1 MDLSKLTADFRDH
14 LAPLANAMDGDPV
27 AMRQG
32 LDFLAQRQLLA
43 LRRPTAYGGPEVD
56 EATFRQFQI
65 EVARASGALA
75 FLQTQHQSAV
85 GMLAR
90 SPNETLKQQWLPRM
104 ASGERMLGIGFS
116 QLRRPGPPMMTATP
130 DGDGYRLDG
139 HVPWVTGHGF
149 FSHFIIAAERP
160 DGRAVFAVVPFTN
173 AEGIIFSEPM
183 RLAAMEAAQ
192 TVTAEVQGLVV
203 SPDDIVFLQPKG
215 WIQRSDLINVTL
227 QGFFALGCAR
237 AGLDIL
243 ALNAERKQTDFMFEA
258 LAQLQEEWEALSHAM
273 AARPDEQEYEA
284 RLQLRASAID
294 LMTRCAHAGVVS
306 SSGAANS
313 LDHPAQRVWRESIV
327 FTVSAQT
334 TDIMAASL
342 ARLASGRRLSL
353 GPSV

>member
-1 MDLSKLTADFRDH
+1 MDLAALASNFREH
-14 LAPLANAMDGDPV
+14 LAPLANAIDGDPV

-56 EATFRQFQI
+56 EAIFRQFQI

-104 ASGERMLGIGFS
+104 AGGERMLGIGFS

-130 DGDGYRLDG
+130 EGDGYRLDG

-173 AEGIIFSEPM
+173 SDGITFSEPM
-183 RLAAMEAAQ
+183 KLAAMEAAQ
-192 TVTAEVQGLVV
+192 TVTANVQGLVV
-203 SPDDIVFLQPKG
+203 NPDDIVFLQPKG

-243 ALNAERKQTDFMFEA
+243 ALNAERRQTGFMFEA
-258 LAQLQEEWEALSHAM
+258 LAQLQEEWEEFSQSM
-273 AARPDEQEYEA
+273 AARPDEQE
-284 RLQLRASAID
+284 
-294 LMTRCAHAGVVS
+294 
-306 SSGAANS
+306 
-313 LDHPAQRVWRESIV
+313 
-327 FTVSAQT
+327 
-334 TDIMAASL
+334 
-342 ARLASGRRLSL
+342 
-353 GPSV
+353 

>member
-1 MDLSKLTADFRDH
+1 VDLEALASDFRKQI
-14 LAPLANAMDGDPV
+14 APLANAMDGDPV
-27 AMRQG
+27 ALRKG
-32 LDFLAQRQLLA
+32 LDILAQRGLLA
-43 LRRPTAYGGPEVD
+43 LRRPQAYGGPEVD

-90 SPNETLKQQWLPRM
+90 SPNERLKAEWLPHM

-130 DGDGYRLDG
+130 EGEGYRLDG
-139 HVPWVTGHGF
+139 HVPWVTGFGF

-160 DGRAVFAVVPFTN
+160 DGRAVFAVVPFTDSD
-173 AEGIIFSEPM
+173 GITFSEPM

-192 TVTAEVQGLVV
+192 TVTAEVNRLVV
-203 SPDDIVFLQPKG
+203 TPNDIVFLQPKG
-215 WIQRSDLINVTL
+215 WIQRSDLLNVTL

-237 AGLDIL
+237 AGLDVL
-243 ALNAERKQTDFMFEA
+243 AANAERRQTEFMEEA
-258 LAQLQEEWEALSHAM
+258 LAQFTEEWEEFCTRM
-273 AARPDEQEYEA
+273 AARPDEQDYEA
-284 RLQLRASAID
+284 RLQLRAGAID
-294 LMTRCAHAGVVS
+294 LMVRCAHAAVVS

-313 LDHPAQRVWRESIV
+313 LGHPAQRVWRESIV
-327 FTVSAQT
+327 FSVSAQT

-342 ARLASGRRLSL
+342 ARLAARR
-353 GPSV
+353 